1 LCGIAGIWSQKDLD
15 QKDYQTVD
23 GMVKSIEKR
32 GPDFQ
37 DIVTIPKAVL
47 GHVRLSIID
56 TSSDSNQPMS
66 DQSGQFWLVFNGE
79 VYNYKSLRSDLIS
92 KYSFEPKTNG
102 DTEVLLHGL
111 IFEGADFL
119 KKVNGFFAFGFV
131 DIRENTIL
139 LGRDRFGIKP
149 MYYSQTSEKLVFG
162 SSLQAV
168 SYGLSKKEID
178 FESLSKYLQYS
189 YIPAPDT
196 MIKGIYKLEPGHTL
210 SVNASGLEKKC
221 FYEIPQT
228 SDSDGVNIDKQFIEL
243 LTQSVSDRLIADVPV
258 GAFLSGGYDST
269 LITSIAKELKSDIPA
284 FSIGFPD
291 NAFFDE
297 SEKARVVAKHL
308 GVEHHVIPVSNQKI
322 DDAIQDV
329 FEALDEPFAD
339 SSAVLVN
346 ILSQYTRQHVKV
358 ALSGDGADELMGG
371 YNKHKALL
379 QSVADTKLNKVL
391 KPLEPVFRHL
401 PESRNSRLLNE
412 IRKAKRYI
420 DGLALSY
427 NERYD
432 AWASFTKKSMV
443 AELLQ
448 SPLHIPTPNH
458 LVSETDFNSVLR
470 ADMKQVLSNDMLTK
484 VDLMSMYHG
493 LEVRVPFLDHRMV
506 DFLFKL
512 PAHQKLNIHQGKLL
526 VKNALHNRIPE
537 SLMEKGKKGFEAPL
551 AHWFKGPLKEMLST
565 YLSKTKLEQQGI
577 FNSRAV
583 QRLEEKAISRNAGDA
598 PNTLWAVL
606 VFQVWY
612 DRNFK

>member
-1 LCGIAGIWSQKDLD
+1 MCGIAGIWSQKDLD
-15 QKDYQTVD
+15 QKDYQTV
-23 GMVKSIEKR
+23 GAMVKSIEKR

-37 DIVTIPKAVL
+37 DIVTTPKAIL

-66 DQSGQFWLVFNGE
+66 DKTGKFWLVFNGE
-79 VYNYKSLRSDLIS
+79 IYNYKSLRDELIS
-92 KYSFEPKTNG
+92 KHSFEPKTNG
-102 DTEVLLHGL
+102 DTEVLLYGL
-111 IFEGADFL
+111 IFEGEAFL

-131 DIRENTIL
+131 DTVENTIL

-149 MYYSQTSEKLVFG
+149 MYFSKSEEHLVFG
-162 SSLQAV
+162 STVQAV
-168 SYGLSKKEID
+168 SCGIDKKEID

-189 YIPAPDT
+189 YIPAPAT
-196 MIKGIYKLEPGHTL
+196 ILKGIQKLEPGYIL
-210 SVNASGLEKKC
+210 SINSNGIEKKC
-221 FYEIPQT
+221 FYEIPST
-228 SDSDGVNIDKQFIEL
+228 GLSDGVNIDEQFIEL

-258 GAFLSGGYDST
+258 GTFLSGGYDST
-269 LITSIAKELKSDIPA
+269 LITSIAKELKPDIPA

-297 SEKARVVAKHL
+297 SERARAVAKHM

-322 DDAIQDV
+322 DDAIQNV

-339 SSAVLVN
+339 SSAILVN
-346 ILSQYTRQHVKV
+346 ILSEYTRQHVKV

-371 YNKHKALL
+371 YNKHRALL
-379 QSVADTKLNKVL
+379 QSVADTKLNMVL
-391 KPLEPVFRHL
+391 KPLEPVFRHF

-432 AWASFTKKSMV
+432 AWASFTKKTLV
-443 AELLQ
+443 AQLLQ
-448 SPLHIPTPNH
+448 SPLNIQTPHHSVTEN
-458 LVSETDFNSVLR
+458 DFNSVLK
-470 ADMKQVLSNDMLTK
+470 ADMKQVLPNDMLTK
-484 VDLMSMYHG
+484 VDLMSMHHG
-493 LEVRVPFLDHRMV
+493 LEVRVPFLDHRVV

-512 PAHQKLNIHQGKLL
+512 PAHQKLNIDQGKLL
-526 VKNALHNRIPE
+526 VKNALHKRVPK

-551 AHWFKGPLKEMLST
+551 THWFKGPLKEMRST
-565 YLSKTKLEQQGI
+565 YLSKTKLDKQGI
-577 FNSRAV
+577 FNSDAV
-583 QRLEEKAISRNAGDA
+583 NKLEVKAISRNAGDA
-598 PNTLWAVL
+598 PHTLWAIL

-612 DRNFK
+612 NRNFN

>member
-1 LCGIAGIWSQKDLD
+1 MCGIAGIWSRKDLD
-15 QKDYQTVD
+15 QKEYQTVAA
-23 GMVKSIEKR
+23 MVKSIESR

-37 DIVTIPKAVL
+37 DIVAGPKAIL

-66 DQSGQFWLVFNGE
+66 DKSGRYGLVFNGE
-79 VYNYKSLRSDLIS
+79 IYNFKNLRDELVLN
-92 KYSFEPKTNG
+92 YPFEPKTSG

-111 IFEGADFL
+111 IFEGASFL
-119 KKVNGFFAFGFV
+119 EKVNGFFAFGFI
-131 DIRENTIL
+131 DNEENSIL

-149 MYYSQTSEKLVFG
+149 MYYAQTEDRLIFG
-162 SSLQAV
+162 STLKAV
-168 SYGLSKKEID
+168 SHGIEKKEID

-189 YIPAPDT
+189 YIPAPNT
-196 MIKGIYKLEPGHTL
+196 ILKGIYKLDPGHTIYM
-210 SVNASGLEKKC
+210 NADGFEKKC
-221 FYEIPQT
+221 FYKIPPT
-228 SDSDGVNIDKQFIEL
+228 ELSDGLNIDEKFSEL

-258 GAFLSGGYDST
+258 GTFLSGGYDST
-269 LITSIAKELKSDIPA
+269 LITSIAKELKPDIPA

-297 SEKARVVAKHL
+297 SERARVVAKHM
-308 GVEHHVIPVSNQKI
+308 GVEHHIIPVSNQNI
-322 DDAIQDV
+322 DDSIQDV

-371 YNKHKALL
+371 YNKHRALL
-379 QSVADTKLNKVL
+379 QSVADSNINKVL
-391 KPLEPVFRHL
+391 KPLEPVFRHF

-412 IRKAKRYI
+412 LRKAKRYI
-420 DGLALSY
+420 DGLSLSY

-432 AWASFTKKSMV
+432 AWASFTKKTMV
-443 AELLQ
+443 AQLLQ
-448 SPLHIPTPNH
+448 SPLNIDTPNH
-458 LVSETDFNSVLR
+458 FVDESDFNSVLK
-470 ADMKQVLSNDMLTK
+470 ADMKQVLPNDMLTK
-484 VDLMSMYHG
+484 VDLMSMHNG

-512 PAHQKLNIHQGKLL
+512 PAHQKLNANQGKLL
-526 VKNALHNRIPE
+526 VKNALHKRVPE

-551 AHWFKGPLKEMLST
+551 THWLQGPLKEMREK
-565 YLSKTKLEQQGI
+565 YLSNTKLNQQGI
-577 FNSRAV
+577 FNKEAV
-583 QRLEEKAISRNAGDA
+583 KKLEAKSISRNAGDA
-598 PNTLWAVL
+598 PHTMWAIL

-612 DRNFK
+612 DRNFN